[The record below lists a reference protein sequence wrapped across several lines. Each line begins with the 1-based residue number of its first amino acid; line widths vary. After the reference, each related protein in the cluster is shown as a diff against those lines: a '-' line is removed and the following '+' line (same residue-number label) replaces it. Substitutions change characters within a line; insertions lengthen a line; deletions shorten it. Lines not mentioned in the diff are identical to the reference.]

1 MSAHAV
7 KLVVARALDASLL
20 TRLGHRLQV
29 TAMSPFARAIN
40 YHDIAESDAAAFE
53 RQLRYYAAHF
63 EPVGYDDLIALLG
76 GTWRGRRPGLILS
89 FDDGLRS
96 HVEIAAPLLERY
108 GFTGWFFI
116 PVGLLGS
123 RQNDTDH
130 MTVEDLRLLAG
141 RHVIGCHTVSHVRLS
156 RELSPEVLEREI
168 VGAKQALETAL
179 PGAAVDVFCWV
190 GGEEWSYSREA
201 ARLVKLAG
209 YKFSF
214 MTNNAV
220 IRPGDDPL
228 QLQRT
233 NIEARD
239 PLWLVRFQLSGA
251 MDLAYTVKRARVNR
265 LTA

>member
-1 MSAHAV
+1 MNAHTM
-7 KLVVARALDASLL
+7 KLVAARALDASLL
-20 TRLGHRLQV
+20 TRLGHRIQV
-29 TAMSPFARAIN
+29 AAMSPFARAIN
-40 YHDIAESDAAAFE
+40 YHDIAESEAAAFE
-53 RQLRYYAAHF
+53 SQLRYYSAHF
-63 EPVGYDDLIALLG
+63 EPMGYPDLIALLNG
-76 GTWRGRRPGLILS
+76 AWRGRRPGLILS

-96 HVEIAAPLLERY
+96 HAEIVAPLLERY
-108 GFTGWFFI
+108 GFPGWFFI

-123 RQNDTDH
+123 RQNSTDH

-141 RHVIGCHTVSHVRLS
+141 RHVIGCHTISHVRLS

-168 VGAKQALETAL
+168 VGGKRELETAL
-179 PGAAVDVFCWV
+179 GGAPVDVFCWV
-190 GGEEWSYSREA
+190 GGEEWSYSSEA
-201 ARLVKLAG
+201 ARLVKRAG

-220 IRPGDDPL
+220 IRCGDDPL

-239 PLWLVRFQLSGA
+239 PLWLVRFQISGVL
-251 MDLAYTVKRARVNR
+251 DLMYSAKRARVNR